1 MVPSASHRSKEVFAS
16 LRQPLLAMAALTLH
30 SFLAGVTKCW
40 TTAKQGAS
48 ANDAPNE
55 LVSVLLHSGDG
66 SFSLRAHTGTSQK
79 LITMSQIFIISDALS
94 KSLDFPIRKFERKSN
109 EDWASRYDW
118 LCTETSVL
126 TNLSADLDFS
136 TSNEYQSLQSISI
149 RF

>member
-1 MVPSASHRSKEVFAS
+1 VETVPSR
-16 LRQPLLAMAALTLH
+16 
-30 SFLAGVTKCW
+30 C
-40 TTAKQGAS
+40 
-48 ANDAPNE
+48 
-55 LVSVLLHSGDG
+55 
-66 SFSLRAHTGTSQK
+66 AHVQARRRK

-109 EDWASRYDW
+109 EDWASVYDW